1 MLIRNIKIL
10 LIILNPK
17 PERKGNA
24 ILDFREE
31 ESKCLRIP
39 RDSKLGVGNPCSPR
53 ENQVQVSQSG

>member
-31 ESKCLRIP
+31 ESK
-39 RDSKLGVGNPCSPR
+39 
-53 ENQVQVSQSG
+53 